1 MASQECVR
9 DVEMACKELTKAV
22 ATNESRESQ
31 RNFLQQVVCKADEMC
46 CLAHLEYKYPQN
58 L

>member
-1 MASQECVR
+1 
-9 DVEMACKELTKAV
+9 MACKELAKAD

-46 CLAHLEYKYPQN
+46 LLAHLEYKNPQK